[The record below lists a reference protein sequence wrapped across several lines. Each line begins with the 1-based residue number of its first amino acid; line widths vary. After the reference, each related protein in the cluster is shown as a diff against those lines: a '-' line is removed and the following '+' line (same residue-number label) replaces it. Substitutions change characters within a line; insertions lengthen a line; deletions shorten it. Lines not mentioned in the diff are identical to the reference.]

1 MNMYIATICVL
12 SSFLVLSS
20 SGYAENYKERFI
32 SEKAPVIAFTNA
44 RLIDGTGAVAK
55 ENQTVVIRD
64 GRIMKIGK
72 DGQVNI
78 PKDA

>member
-20 SGYAENYKERFI
+20 SGYAEIYNERFI

-44 RLIDGTGAVAK
+44 RLIDGTGAAAK
-55 ENQTVVIRD
+55 ENQTVVKR
-64 GRIMKIGK
+64 GYVSGSCYKR
-72 DGQVNI
+72 
-78 PKDA
+78 